1 MVTQKCHKVPE
12 RYTKK
17 IPEDIC
23 REVPDVECHLELEEV
38 EEPNC
43 YNTPVEECND
53 EYKEVPF
60 LVDDEECEDVP
71 RLDCTEVRVQNLTER
86 MHLKLSCSGERRNSD
101 PSVHLH

>member
-17 IPEDIC
+17 TPEDVC
-23 REVPDVECHLELEEV
+23 REVPDVECHLELEKV

-43 YNTPVEECND
+43 YNTPVEECED

-71 RLDCTEVRVQNLTER
+71 RLDCTEVSLLVYCRENL
-86 MHLKLSCSGERRNSD
+86 KRR
-101 PSVHLH
+101 L

>member
-1 MVTQKCHKVPE
+1 MVTQKCRKVPE

-17 IPEDIC
+17 TPEDVC
-23 REVPDVECHLELEEV
+23 REVPDVECHLELEKV

-71 RLDCTEVRVQNLTER
+71 RLVAPFHLLALISLDVFLHTQLRVPFSSIVL
-86 MHLKLSCSGERRNSD
+86 LFAL
-101 PSVHLH
+101 

>member
-38 EEPNC
+38 EEPKLHRFNRGEE
-43 YNTPVEECND
+43 NTSRP
-53 EYKEVPF
+53 
-60 LVDDEECEDVP
+60 L
-71 RLDCTEVRVQNLTER
+71 ER
-86 MHLKLSCSGERRNSD
+86 PSGGKISFVITCCRIF
-101 PSVHLH
+101 

>member
-71 RLDCTEVRVQNLTER
+71 RLECTEVRVHNLENASKVVLFR
-86 MHLKLSCSGERRNSD
+86 
-101 PSVHLH
+101 